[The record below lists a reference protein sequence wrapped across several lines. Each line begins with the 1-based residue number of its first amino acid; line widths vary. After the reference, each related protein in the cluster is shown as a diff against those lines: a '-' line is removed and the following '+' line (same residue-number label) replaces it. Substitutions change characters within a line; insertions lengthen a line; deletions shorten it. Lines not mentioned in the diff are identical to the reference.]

1 MNLKMSYVWLVA
13 IIILFANVT
22 PLAGVCK
29 PFDRRGAFSP
39 RPVTRGVVAPFD
51 DDYHERINGVTLH
64 FRVRGVDKTNPYV
77 LILHGGLGGA
87 GAFGFYPWGASLER
101 ELNVVYL
108 DQRGSGGSTRL
119 RLSELKHP
127 QPGEIEQY
135 TIENLV
141 RDADGVRKFL
151 KLEKWY
157 VLGHSFGGMLALEY
171 VIGNAAHVSG
181 YIDMD
186 GMLSFPLFV
195 ESFLNTCEAT
205 FLRQAKEGNESER
218 ADAEKQ
224 LAAIRKIRALPAG
237 VERTLQT
244 GYLASSSDTF
254 AVGNAPALIS
264 YGQQVEQEAK
274 KYNISASGQ
283 YGPET
288 TPAFAYNPR
297 NHIAWR
303 DDLLLLGRV
312 TIPALVIN
320 GKQDQLITPAM
331 AEIVHSGI
339 KGSELLLLDNCG
351 HAPFAEQPEATTSA
365 VLAFVRRFSRA
376 TRIR

>member
-127 QPGEIEQY
+127 QPGEIEEY
-135 TIENLV
+135 TMDNLV
-141 RDADGVRKFL
+141 SDVDGVRRFL
-151 KLEKWY
+151 K
-157 VLGHSFGGMLALEY
+157 
-171 VIGNAAHVSG
+171 
-181 YIDMD
+181 
-186 GMLSFPLFV
+186 
-195 ESFLNTCEAT
+195 
-205 FLRQAKEGNESER
+205 
-218 ADAEKQ
+218 
-224 LAAIRKIRALPAG
+224 
-237 VERTLQT
+237 
-244 GYLASSSDTF
+244 
-254 AVGNAPALIS
+254 
-264 YGQQVEQEAK
+264 
-274 KYNISASGQ
+274 
-283 YGPET
+283 
-288 TPAFAYNPR
+288 
-297 NHIAWR
+297 
-303 DDLLLLGRV
+303 
-312 TIPALVIN
+312 
-320 GKQDQLITPAM
+320 
-331 AEIVHSGI
+331 
-339 KGSELLLLDNCG
+339 
-351 HAPFAEQPEATTSA
+351 
-365 VLAFVRRFSRA
+365 
-376 TRIR
+376 